1 MVETESLDRRATRLT
16 AAYRRY
22 SWARFV
28 AVFFPVPFVVLLFR
42 LQLEYWHYY
51 VAGAAYL
58 IFSIALLHYDRAQ
71 SDKVDAAVK
80 AVEDARNA
88 ASGRL

>member
-1 MVETESLDRRATRLT
+1 MVETESLDQRATRLT

-42 LQLEYWHYY
+42 PTGILGESLQK
-51 VAGAAYL
+51 A
-58 IFSIALLHYDRAQ
+58 RA
-71 SDKVDAAVK
+71 
-80 AVEDARNA
+80 
-88 ASGRL
+88 